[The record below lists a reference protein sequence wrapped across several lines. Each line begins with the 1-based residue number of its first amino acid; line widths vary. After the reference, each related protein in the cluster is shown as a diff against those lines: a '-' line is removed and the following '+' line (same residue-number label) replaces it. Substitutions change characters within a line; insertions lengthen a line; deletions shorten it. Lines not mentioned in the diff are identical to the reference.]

1 MRLDD
6 FVAQTLTAIV
16 QGVQNAHTEI
26 EKMGGRINP
35 FRAGSTGAIQVVE
48 FDVEVSTVEGTT
60 TAGGLGVFVGP
71 VTAGTRGQSE
81 ASSSSVGR
89 VRFKVPLELPT
100 RMK

>member
-16 QGVQNAHTEI
+16 QGVQHAHTEI

-48 FDVEVSTVEGTT
+48 FDIEVSTVEGTT
-60 TAGGLGVFVGP
+60 TSGGLGVVVGP
-71 VTAGTRGQSE
+71 VAVGTRGQSE
-81 ASSSSVGR
+81 ATSSSVGR

>member
-48 FDVEVSTVEGTT
+48 FDVEVSAVEGTST
-60 TAGGLGVFVGP
+60 SGGLGVVVGP
-71 VTAGTRGQSE
+71 ITVGTRGQSE
-81 ASSSSVGR
+81 ASSTSVGR

>member
-6 FVAQTLTAIV
+6 FVAQTLSAIV

-48 FDVEVSTVEGTT
+48 FDVEVSTVEGTA

-71 VTAGTRGQSE
+71 VAAGTRGQSE

-89 VRFKVPLELPT
+89 VRFRVPMELPT